1 MTIGGWYDG
10 SWDTLVL
17 AGIVM
22 PGVWRVSGSVS
33 RGVTIVKA
41 KGTDGPRLKDDGQN
55 AGTLTIEGDVW
66 TDRGGQDTSRLVALE
81 QFLAT
86 IQPRQPGGLKTPV
99 TILHPAA
106 SLLGISTIQIPGF
119 SVRTIAN
126 GRLGIAFDNVTEW
139 FPEEDAGKPTQ
150 PGTTGDGG
158 PLDDGT
164 VPAADPENLG
174 MDTA

>member
-10 SWDTLVL
+10 SWDTITLNGV
-17 AGIVM
+17 VM
-22 PGVWRVSGSVS
+22 PGLWRVGGSVS
-33 RGVTIVKA
+33 RGVTVVKA

-86 IQPRQPGGLKTPV
+86 IQPRTPGGLKTPTSIV
-99 TILHPAA
+99 HPAA
-106 SLLGISTIQIPGF
+106 SLLGISTIYIPGF
-119 SVRTIAN
+119 SIRPISN
-126 GRLGIAFDNVTEW
+126 GKLGVSFDNVTEW
-139 FPEEDAGKPTQ
+139 FPEDGKPTQ
-150 PGTTGDGG
+150 AGPKTPDDGG
-158 PLDDGT
+158 PLDDGS
-164 VPAADPENLG
+164 VPPADPDNLG